1 MNDEELEL
9 LKRIY
14 PECVNLTE
22 VLSYFP
28 NRTKDSVRKKANRM
42 GLNLKNYKPAP
53 SYSLDEDTYL
63 RENIHLSLKEK
74 ATHLNRTVDSVHNR
88 IQLLKIPEESRFDL
102 VMDENWSIIEGHSNY
117 FVSKMGAVY
126 SKTTRRL
133 LKPSTRE
140 GYLRVELISDEKIV
154 SKKSVHRLVGEAFI
168 QNNDSMRDQ
177 INHKN
182 GIKTDN
188 NVENLEW
195 CTVQENVQHAVDTGL
210 FHKNKK

>member
-1 MNDEELEL
+1 MNEDELQL
-9 LKRIY
+9 LKRVY

-22 VLSYFP
+22 VLTYFP

-53 SYSLDEDTYL
+53 SYTDDEDTYL
-63 RENIHLSLKEK
+63 RNNKELSLKEK
-74 ATHLNRTVDSVHNR
+74 AKHLNRTVDSVHNR
-88 IQLLKIPEESRFDL
+88 IQLLKIPEEAKFEL
-102 VMDENWSIIEGHSNY
+102 VIDDNWSIIENHSDY
-117 FVSKMGAVY
+117 CVSKMGSVY
-126 SKTTRRL
+126 SKKTRRL
-133 LKPSTRE
+133 LKPSIRD
-140 GYLRVELISDEKIV
+140 GYLRVELISNDKV
-154 SKKSVHRLVGEAFI
+154 VTKKSVHRLVGEAFI
-168 QNNDSMRDQ
+168 ENNDSTKDQ

-195 CTVQENVQHAVDTGL
+195 CTLQENVQHAVDTGL